1 MKNAGYGVD
10 VYNSIRNVDWGEWN
24 SLRDATSD
32 PFMDPRFIE
41 AVENALG
48 KTCRFRH
55 VVVRDAQGR
64 PMATACLSSYSIG
77 GASLAKGRARKVL
90 AALERAVPWLIR
102 SKLILC
108 GLPVSAG
115 QSHLRF
121 APEADRAAVLRL
133 LDSVACQ
140 FASREWA
147 RLILFKEID
156 PEACAELGSLAALG
170 YRRADSFPMNH
181 VEPGSRD
188 FEDYLS
194 QFPSKK
200 RRPIHRSQRRLAENG
215 LRAVNLFGRDGVA
228 DLYTDQV
235 HQLYEAVVDRSA
247 VQFEHLPPEFP
258 RELARRM
265 PDNTVFTFIYRGAEV
280 VGFSMSLVSDTTF
293 HGMVL
298 GVDYDVNAKAEIY
311 FNLLYHSID
320 SAFRHGAT
328 EICIGQTTD
337 ALKHDKLGCY
347 QVPLSIYV
355 KGGRWTMRAVLN
367 AGFSSLFPPR
377 PLRYPRE
384 QAEPKTDNHRVPTVH
399 DFTKS
404 GRAGAP
410 LSPVGCPQQV

>member
-10 VYNSIRNVDWGEWN
+10 VYDSIRNVDWGEWN

-298 GVDYDVNAKAEIY
+298 GVDYDINAEAEIY